1 MHINLWKATL
11 GCKQMEMHFEI
22 VELMI
27 KKKKRRIVEVCT
39 LSGKLCGLSF
49 SQEYYESLFVFLI
62 LPGTVVAGCLVP
74 FTTTRCFSGAVI
86 MVERRSLG

>member
-27 KKKKRRIVEVCT
+27 KKKKEELLKFAHCLASCAGYHFPRSIT
-39 LSGKLCGLSF
+39 NPF
-49 SQEYYESLFVFLI
+49 LFF
-62 LPGTVVAGCLVP
+62 
-74 FTTTRCFSGAVI
+74 
-86 MVERRSLG
+86 